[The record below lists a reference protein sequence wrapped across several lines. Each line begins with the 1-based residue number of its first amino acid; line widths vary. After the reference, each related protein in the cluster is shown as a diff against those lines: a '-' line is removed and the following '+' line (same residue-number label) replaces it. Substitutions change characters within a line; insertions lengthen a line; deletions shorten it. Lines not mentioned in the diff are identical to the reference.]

1 MGTDPQRP
9 TTYDERGNPMKLD
22 LKAEH
27 TIYRHSSGARLTG
40 VTTYLGVLAK
50 PSLMNWYASEERK
63 GVLAAMESG
72 KPLPKGPF
80 AERKR
85 DKAAD
90 LGTITHARVEGFL
103 KSDPLD
109 PEGIPDD
116 LYAASEHGYLRFLN
130 WWSSEGMSVVESEK
144 VMCFEDIGMAY
155 GGTADIIAQDRTGR
169 LTLVDL
175 KTSKKS
181 RYWPYAEIYAQV
193 AAYAV
198 AYENIEGTPI
208 DRICIVR
215 IGKEVDDDLQVVE
228 VDPEQKRAGWGLF
241 RAAYHAYE
249 HKKELERMA

>member
-1 MGTDPQRP
+1 
-9 TTYDERGNPMKLD
+9 MKLD
-22 LKAEH
+22 LKSEH

-90 LGTITHARVEGFL
+90 LGTITHARVEAFL
-103 KSDPLD
+103 KNDKLD
-109 PEGIPDD
+109 RDGIPDD
-116 LYAASEHGYLRFLN
+116 LYEKSEHGYSRFIN
-130 WWSSEGMSVVESEK
+130 WWISEGMTIEESEK
-144 VMCFEDIGMAY
+144 VMVMEDIWMAY
-155 GGTADIIAQDRTGR
+155 GGTADIIARDRRGR

-181 RYWPYAEIYAQV
+181 RSWPYPEIYAQV

-198 AYENIEGTPI
+198 AYETMEGPKIE
-208 DRICIVR
+208 RIVVVR
-215 IGKEVDDDLQVVE
+215 IGKDEHDELQVAE
-228 VDPEQKRAGWGLF
+228 VTKEQRSVGWVLF
-241 RAAYHAYE
+241 RNAYGAYE
-249 HKKELERMA
+249 AKKELERMA